1 MRNDL
6 IIIGLAF
13 FAVFVFPVPAMISAA
28 STVMV
33 LLGIGIVLLGGY
45 AAWTSG
51 MKIFKKFLN
60 NDVDNNGENG

>member
-6 IIIGLAF
+6 IVIGLVL

-33 LLGIGIVLLGGY
+33 LMGIGIVLLGGY

-51 MKIFKKFLN
+51 MRVFKNFLN
-60 NDVDNNGENG
+60 KDVANQ